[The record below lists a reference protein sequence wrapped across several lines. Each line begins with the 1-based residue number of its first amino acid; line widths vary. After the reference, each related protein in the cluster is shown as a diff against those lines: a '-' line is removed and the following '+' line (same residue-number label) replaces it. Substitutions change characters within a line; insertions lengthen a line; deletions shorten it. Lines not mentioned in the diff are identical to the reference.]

1 MTAPRMARDMPA
13 TPVSPQE
20 VVPMAET
27 YILEIVQ
34 QSGPIQLEN
43 LVRELRQQH
52 QLDESDVKAGLWRL
66 VAASAIDLRPDNS
79 VVVKQHA

>member
-1 MTAPRMARDMPA
+1 MARDLLA
-13 TPVSPQE
+13 TPASSQE
-20 VVPMAET
+20 VVSMPET

-34 QSGPIQLEN
+34 QNGPIQLEN
-43 LVRELRQQH
+43 LVHEILQQH

-79 VVVKQHA
+79 VAVKQHA